1 MKYYDVVIDN
11 RTDKTDRLYTYAY
24 DGEPLKTG
32 DKVIV
37 PFALGN
43 KPREAYVAGEAKE
56 PDEAIR
62 PKIKEISEVDEE
74 VRLSR
79 EMMATA
85 AWMKSRYL
93 CRYIDAIRLFTPAGS
108 KAKRR
113 KPKPLIEGKRSAED
127 VKLTAEQEAAMEQIG
142 EAVRR
147 GEHDRFLIHGITGSG
162 KTELYIRTAQAVISK
177 GRTVIVLVPEISLT
191 GQVVDRFR
199 ERFGAQRLAILH
211 SRLTLGERYD
221 QWQRIRNGEVD
232 IVIGARSAVFAPLEK
247 IGLIVIDEEHEST
260 YKSDFT
266 PKYDTV
272 EVALK
277 RTQDKDNNGILMLG
291 SATPSVVTYHR
302 ARNGIYKLITLRE
315 RYNKTPLP
323 HVEVVDM
330 REELKKGNRSIISRK
345 LADAIEHE
353 TAEGRQVMLFLNR
366 RGYSTFLSCRE
377 CGFVMKCPVCGLSL
391 TYHRSSGEAV
401 CHFCGHREIA
411 PRKCP
416 DCGSK
421 YMRYFGTGTEKLQ
434 EAVDEMFP
442 DLVTDRLDLDTI
454 KERGALAKRLSA
466 FRKKETDILIGTQ
479 IIAKGLDFRNVGLV
493 GIVAAD
499 VSLNIPDFRSPE
511 RTFQLVTQAAGRA
524 GRGDKIGRVIIQTY
538 SPDNYAVTFSAAQDY
553 EGFYRE
559 EDMLRHML
567 CYPPYSDLYQV
578 IFTAKDPEE
587 AKAGAQFWHE
597 KLLRILPEE
606 DRRNVFAPQE
616 AYMSKIRDVYRWS
629 MLIKCPAGKRRAY
642 SAAIEEIRELDRA
655 KKKKLYTAVVDINP
669 YSFS

>member
-1 MKYYDVVIDN
+1 MRYYDVVIDN
-11 RTDKTDRLYTYAY
+11 KTDKTDRPYTYAY
-24 DGEPLKTG
+24 DRQLKAG

-43 KPREAYVAGEAKE
+43 KPREAYVTGEAKE
-56 PDEAIR
+56 PEEAIR

-113 KPKPLIEGKRSAED
+113 KPKPLIEPKTIEEE
-127 VKLTAEQEAAMEQIG
+127 VPLTREQQEAMEQI
-142 EAVRR
+142 EAAVDK
-147 GEHDRFLIHGITGSG
+147 GEHDRFLIHGVTGSG
-162 KTELYIRTAQAVISK
+162 KTELYIRAARSVISK

-199 ERFGAQRLAILH
+199 ARFGAERLAILH
-211 SRLTLGERYD
+211 SRLTQGERYD
-221 QWQRIRNGEVD
+221 EWQRIRNGQVD
-232 IVIGARSAVFAPLEK
+232 IVIGARSAVFAPREH
-247 IGLIVIDEEHEST
+247 IGLIVSDEEHEST

-277 RTQDKDNNGILMLG
+277 RTSDKDNNGVLLLG
-291 SATPSVVTYHR
+291 SATPSVVTYNR
-302 ARNGIYKLITLRE
+302 AKKGIYKLITLTE
-315 RYNKTPLP
+315 RYNKNPLP
-323 HVEVVDM
+323 DVEVVDM
-330 REELKKGNRSIISRK
+330 REELRSGNRSVISSKLRDGIIRNV
-345 LADAIEHE
+345 E
-353 TAEGRQVMLFLNR
+353 EGRQVMLFLNR

-377 CGFVMKCPVCGLSL
+377 CGFVLKCPVCGLSL
-391 TYHRSSGEAV
+391 TYHKKGDVAV
-401 CHFCGHREIA
+401 CHFCGHSEAA
-411 PRKCP
+411 PEHCP
-416 DCGSK
+416 DCGSP

-434 EAVDEMFP
+434 EAVQELFP
-442 DLVTDRLDLDTI
+442 EYVTDRLDLDTI
-454 KERGALAKRLSA
+454 KERGALAKRLRA

-524 GRGDKIGRVIIQTY
+524 GRGDRRGEVIIQTY
-538 SPDNYAVTFSAAQDY
+538 SPDNYAVKFSAAQDY

-559 EDMLRHML
+559 EDMIRHML
-567 CYPPYSDLYQV
+567 CYPPYSDLFRV
-578 IFTAKDPEE
+578 VFTAEDPQE
-587 AKAGAQFWHE
+587 AAKGAGFWYE
-597 KLLRILPEE
+597 QMNKLLPEE
-606 DRRNVFAPQE
+606 ERRNIFKPQE
-616 AYMSKIRDVYRWS
+616 AYMSKIREVYRWS
-629 MLIKCPAGKRRAY
+629 MLIKCPAGKRKIY
-642 SAAIEEIRELDRA
+642 SAAIEEIRSLDRA
-655 KKKKLYTAVVDINP
+655 KKKKAYTAVVDINP

>member
-56 PDEAIR
+56 PEEAIR
-62 PKIKEISEVDEE
+62 PKIKVISEVDEE

-113 KPKPLIEGKRSAED
+113 KPKPLIEGKSSAED
-127 VKLTAEQEAAMEQIG
+127 VELTAEQEAAMEQIG

-232 IVIGARSAVFAPLEK
+232 IVIGARSAVFAPLEN

-454 KERGALAKRLSA
+454 KERGALARRLSA

-538 SPDNYAVTFSAAQDY
+538 SPDNYAVKFSAAQDY

-578 IFTAKDPEE
+578 IFTAKDPQE
-587 AKAGAQFWHE
+587 AAKGAGFWYE
-597 KLLRILPEE
+597 QLNKLLPEE

-642 SAAIEEIRELDRA
+642 SAAIEEIRQLDRA